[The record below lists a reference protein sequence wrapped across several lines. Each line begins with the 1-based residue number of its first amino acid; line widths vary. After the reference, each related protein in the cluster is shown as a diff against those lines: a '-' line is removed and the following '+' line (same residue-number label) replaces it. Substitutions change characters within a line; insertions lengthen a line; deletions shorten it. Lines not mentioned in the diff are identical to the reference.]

1 MIKSNLSDEE
11 KDKLKEANKE
21 VAAKYA
27 ALKGKESISEVT
39 EPIKEALNSENPID
53 VAAGKR
59 IAQGVIEDLVS
70 LCLQQSIM
78 FTRLPEQYDLVDRV
92 YDGTLT
98 EGNSKEYIASLDTG
112 HETYQASMFIP
123 TKQTLK
129 QQEHYLLQMYDSS
142 NTLNPKAY
150 QFKKELTIT
159 EPQWIPYFKSGKLNE
174 FISGLMESIYRSYK
188 LFLFNKLADIIANKT
203 NGKVID
209 GSATNLYDALQE
221 FLPQVEE
228 MYLLNSQFNAEQ
240 TSQVIDAKDER
251 TILIFCSTKIKSL
264 IKNGIK
270 TQLFN
275 AELLGAGAKTMTS
288 ENLYNL
294 GNKIT
299 ISNQDAIL
307 VDSKTPWIDDNTI
320 IALEING
327 IKHIDQLKEVQ
338 SQYFAANNTL
348 YVAYHCWGVIDI
360 LPWAKKLVYKNNNL
374 ATLPN

>member
-1 MIKSNLSDEE
+1 MIKSNLSEEE
-11 KDKLKEANKE
+11 KSKLKEANKE
-21 VAAKYA
+21 VASKYA
-27 ALKGKESISEVT
+27 ELKGVESISEVVD
-39 EPIKEALNSENPID
+39 PIKKSLNSSNPVD

-59 IAQGVIEDLVS
+59 IAQGVIEDLVA

-112 HETYQASMFIP
+112 NVTYEPTMFVP

-129 QQEHYLLQMYDSS
+129 QQEHYLLQMYDSANS
-142 NTLNPKAY
+142 LNPKAY

-188 LFLFNKLADIIANKT
+188 LFLFNKLATIISDNTK
-203 NGKVID
+203 GKIVN
-209 GSATNLYDALQE
+209 GSAGNLYDALQE

-228 MYLLNSQFNAEQ
+228 MYLLNSEFNAEQ
-240 TSQVIDAKDER
+240 SSKVIDAKDER

-275 AELLGAGAKTMTS
+275 AELLGAGAKTMTTD
-288 ENLYNL
+288 NLFNL

-299 ISNQDAIL
+299 IGDQDAIL

-320 IALEING
+320 IAVEING

-374 ATLPN
+374 STLPN

>member
-1 MIKSNLSDEE
+1 MIKSNLSEEE
-11 KDKLKEANKE
+11 KSKLKEANKE
-21 VAAKYA
+21 VASKYA
-27 ALKGKESISEVT
+27 ELKGVESISEVVD
-39 EPIKEALNSENPID
+39 PIKKSLNSSNPVD

-59 IAQGVIEDLVS
+59 IAQGVIEDLVA

-112 HETYQASMFIP
+112 SVTYEPTMFVP

-129 QQEHYLLQMYDSS
+129 QQEHYLLQMYDSANS
-142 NTLNPKAY
+142 LNPKAY

-188 LFLFNKLADIIANKT
+188 LFLFNKLATIISDKS
-203 NGKVID
+203 NGKIVN
-209 GSATNLYDALQE
+209 GSAGNLYDALQE

-228 MYLLNSQFNAEQ
+228 MYLLNSEFNAEQ
-240 TSQVIDAKDER
+240 SSKVIDAKDER

-275 AELLGAGAKTMTS
+275 AELLGAGAKTMTTD
-288 ENLYNL
+288 NLFNL

-299 ISNQDAIL
+299 IGDQDAIL

-320 IALEING
+320 IAVEING

-374 ATLPN
+374 STLPN